1 MQTSIQ
7 QKNKTHKNAF
17 SELELFAKKLMKSRN
32 RDSKGYNDDS
42 LLVFDAT
49 AQNKQPTEV
58 WAQAPRPFHL
68 PSKSVRH
75 FLAPRKPVSAG
86 NTPSLPTFCTQFTA
100 ASRTRVVEKLEL
112 ETSVVPPD
120 MVQAERKSGLVRKF
134 RSRLSSFIHPAKRI

>member
-1 MQTSIQ
+1 VQTSIQ

-112 ETSVVPPD
+112 ETRGVPPD

>member
-1 MQTSIQ
+1 
-7 QKNKTHKNAF
+7 
-17 SELELFAKKLMKSRN
+17 MKSRN

-112 ETSVVPPD
+112 ETRGVPPD